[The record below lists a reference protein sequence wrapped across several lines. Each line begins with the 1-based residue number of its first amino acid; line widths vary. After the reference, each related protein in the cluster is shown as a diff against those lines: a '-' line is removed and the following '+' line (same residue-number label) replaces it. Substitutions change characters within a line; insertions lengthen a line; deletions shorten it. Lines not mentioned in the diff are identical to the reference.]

1 MKGQDRFKR
10 LYILGSKQIKMT
22 LLGLRPDALKGRYCG
37 PRVLMN
43 SIPKSGTNLLESAL
57 GVFPMLRRAG
67 GRTLMAWGSVDA
79 MALKKVADIKKGQ
92 FAAAHLPA
100 FPEVI
105 SLVEREG
112 IKSLCMIRDPR
123 DVVVSHFKY
132 VNSIDL
138 THILH
143 RHYAS
148 LPDDDARLLCSIRGV
163 PGMHASTRD
172 VLVNYEGWL
181 THPGTLIVR
190 FEDLIGGAGG
200 GDDSAQM
207 SVMRKIA
214 GHLGIRVTEDELKEI
229 CSNTYSTKGPTFRSG
244 KTGGWRKYFKDEH
257 KKAFKELAADLL
269 IVYGYEK
276 DADW

>member
-1 MKGQDRFKR
+1 MKGQGRFSR
-10 LYILGSKQIKMT
+10 LYILGSKQMRMA

-57 GVFPMLRRAG
+57 VVFPMLRRAG
-67 GRTLMAWGSVDA
+67 GRTLMGWGSLDA
-79 MALKKVADIKKGQ
+79 KALKKVAAIKKGQ
-92 FAAAHLPA
+92 FIAAHLPA
-100 FPEVI
+100 FPELV

-123 DVVVSHFKY
+123 DLVVSHFKY
-132 VNSIDL
+132 VTSIDL
-138 THILH
+138 THVAH
-143 RHYAS
+143 DYFAS

-163 PGMHASTRD
+163 PALHASIRD
-172 VLVNYEGWL
+172 VLANYEGWL

-190 FEDLIGGAGG
+190 FEELIGGSGG

-207 SVMRKIA
+207 TVMRRIA
-214 GHLGIRVTEDELKEI
+214 EHLGIRVTEDELKGI
-229 CSNTYSTKGPTFRSG
+229 CSRTYSTKGPTFRSG

-257 KKAFKELAADLL
+257 KRAFKELAADLL